1 MGELL
6 SLNVWSFS
14 SIIINFT
21 KVGNCSTDYAVPLAI
36 FIPLIVEAVIICI
49 IIRIIIWKRITV
61 AKFLL
66 NLQLPSLREMP
77 QLVIRKFR
85 GSSDATPPPELAM
98 FVNVILRPII
108 IIFFYFCP

>member
-1 MGELL
+1 MGELF
-6 SLNVWSFS
+6 SLIDWSFS
-14 SIIINFT
+14 STLINFT
-21 KVGNCSTDYAVPLAI
+21 KVDNCNAYGVPLAI

-66 NLQLPSLREMP
+66 NLQLPSLREVP

-98 FVNVILRPII
+98 FVTIILRLII